1 MKKSLTE
8 QIQNLNKIIVKT
20 DRKHGVVT
28 ALQNPTRVLAALGQ
42 KIGDT
47 VEEEGI
53 AYSISY
59 VAADVAI
66 QVLLSKGLGEV
77 KNVSKADD
85 LVDVARTVDTL
96 DDTVRIADELTDAV
110 KMVEY

>member
-1 MKKSLTE
+1 MPGLSLE
-8 QIQNLNKIIVKT
+8 KVDDLRNMAYGAVA
-20 DRKHGVVT
+20 
-28 ALQNPTRVLAALGQ
+28 ALQDPPRVLAALGQ

-66 QVLLSKGLGEV
+66 QILLSKGLGEV

-96 DDTVRIADELTDAV
+96 RTHLRRVNLTGADLQEIL
-110 KMVEY
+110 

>member
-1 MKKSLTE
+1 M
-8 QIQNLNKIIVKT
+8 
-20 DRKHGVVT
+20 
-28 ALQNPTRVLAALGQ
+28 LAALGQ

-66 QVLLSKGLGEV
+66 QILLSKGLGEV

-85 LVDVARTVDTL
+85 LVDTLRTHLRRVNLTG
-96 DDTVRIADELTDAV
+96 ADLQEIL
-110 KMVEY
+110 

>member
-1 MKKSLTE
+1 M
-8 QIQNLNKIIVKT
+8 
-20 DRKHGVVT
+20 
-28 ALQNPTRVLAALGQ
+28 GQ

-53 AYSISY
+53 AYSIRY

-66 QVLLSKGLGEV
+66 QILLSKGLAEV

-85 LVDVARTVDTL
+85 LVDVARTVNTL
-96 DDTVRIADELTDAV
+96 RTQHKKVNLTGADLQEIL
-110 KMVEY
+110 

>member
-1 MKKSLTE
+1 M
-8 QIQNLNKIIVKT
+8 
-20 DRKHGVVT
+20 
-28 ALQNPTRVLAALGQ
+28 LAALGQ

-66 QVLLSKGLGEV
+66 QVLLSKGLSEV

-96 DDTVRIADELTDAV
+96 RTHLRRVNLTGMDLRETLQSV
-110 KMVEY
+110 LE

>member
-1 MKKSLTE
+1 M
-8 QIQNLNKIIVKT
+8 
-20 DRKHGVVT
+20 
-28 ALQNPTRVLAALGQ
+28 GQ

-66 QVLLSKGLGEV
+66 QILLSKGLGEV

-96 DDTVRIADELTDAV
+96 RTHLRRVNLTGADYYRVRIGY
-110 KMVEY
+110 MVTLVRGRISFCHCWVWNMA

>member
-1 MKKSLTE
+1 M
-8 QIQNLNKIIVKT
+8 
-20 DRKHGVVT
+20 
-28 ALQNPTRVLAALGQ
+28 LAALGQ

-66 QVLLSKGLGEV
+66 QILLSKGLGEV

-96 DDTVRIADELTDAV
+96 DDAVKIADEQVWRERYIRGMIHMRMHLRRVNLTGADLQ
-110 KMVEY
+110 EIL

>member
-1 MKKSLTE
+1 M
-8 QIQNLNKIIVKT
+8 
-20 DRKHGVVT
+20 
-28 ALQNPTRVLAALGQ
+28 GQ

-66 QVLLSKGLGEV
+66 QILLSKGLGEV

-96 DDTVRIADELTDAV
+96 RTHLRRVEFDWGGFARNLVMGLAVGAACIALAV
-110 KMVEY
+110 FCRE